1 MDAATKRFSTP
12 LFSLGDAKRRSPFF
26 STRAV
31 STVSTALKRPKRSFG
46 AAVTLC
52 LTILFVREFPSIL
65 QNFIKRLSAARE
77 NERFRKRKNLRPRPR
92 SGRDGAPR
100 SFVGR
105 KTRKIGFSETTVKIA
120 TYPLPTAENRSSST
134 RNGTGFARFIDFNVN
149 FMEAVCDDRARGGFR
164 SSSDASTLFAASKS
178 ARKFFLQPAAS
189 PGGRLKRSSISIFG
203 KRRNRASV
211 DVWAGRLFRKSTKP
225 TVFGPLGTVMQ
236 KFLQLLTVA
245 VAAASAFC
253 VPSTTSADSGSRS
266 RGPLPTFASPASD
279 SSPTIPPTSRSRY
292 SPFYEPSSDALSAP
306 TPLRSLDDLLDRKRT
321 LDAEAE
327 TRRALPLSDDGERE
341 RALAEGDALLDA
353 GRWLDAKKRFEK
365 GLRAFPNDETL
376 RVRFATARR
385 RSELELRY
393 QDATF
398 VELTDGASLDDVLA
412 VFDEATLNIDNYHV
426 DRPAPATLF
435 AFGFDGLVEAFAHE
449 PFYEQNGLPFER
461 SERAE
466 ALLTKVRDASKRWR
480 LETDADLKS
489 AVLWLAKRL
498 REETGV
504 RETATIS
511 EFLCSAVC
519 SLDAY
524 SAHLTPVQVED
535 VFSMIDG
542 RFVGIGVELKTD
554 DPARVVRV
562 VPNSPASES
571 GVEAGDEIVAVDGE
585 PTDGLT
591 GAEIGALLQGEVG
604 QRATLTLRSPN
615 DGTLRRV
622 VAIRRQIDVPSV
634 EDVRLLDAP
643 GRVGYFRVVCFQKTT
658 ATEMIAAIDELSRL
672 QMESLVVDLRQNPGG
687 LLQEA
692 IDVSDLFLDS
702 GTIVRTRG
710 RSGDHSYSATQTSFC
725 STPLVLLVDENSAS
739 ASEIFAGAMKENGRA
754 VVVGT
759 QSYGKGTVQAIVQLS
774 CPTQTA
780 KPIAGLR
787 LTTEKFYSPNGF
799 AYGGVGVLPHVRV
812 ELPEPPEN
820 AASFAA
826 TNPTYSADVATET
839 ANADYAE
846 FNDDANEVAA
856 DPFLAAAVR
865 EANRLSTRRQS
876 SRFST
881 RSQVVASP
889 TSASSRRAAPRF
901 VGVSTER

>member
-1 MDAATKRFSTP
+1 
-12 LFSLGDAKRRSPFF
+12 
-26 STRAV
+26 
-31 STVSTALKRPKRSFG
+31 
-46 AAVTLC
+46 
-52 LTILFVREFPSIL
+52 
-65 QNFIKRLSAARE
+65 
-77 NERFRKRKNLRPRPR
+77 
-92 SGRDGAPR
+92 
-100 SFVGR
+100 
-105 KTRKIGFSETTVKIA
+105 
-120 TYPLPTAENRSSST
+120 
-134 RNGTGFARFIDFNVN
+134 
-149 FMEAVCDDRARGGFR
+149 MEAVCDGVPKRVR
-164 SSSDASTLFAASKS
+164 SSSGAPISFDASKS

-203 KRRNRASV
+203 KRRIAG
-211 DVWAGRLFRKSTKP
+211 VWAGRLFRKSTKP
-225 TVFGPLGTVMQ
+225 TVFGPLGTDMQ

-253 VPSTTSADSGSRS
+253 SAATTSAESGSRS
-266 RGPLPTFASPASD
+266 RAPLSSFASDS
-279 SSPTIPPTSRSRY
+279 SSPTIPPTTRSRY
-292 SPFYEPSSDALSAP
+292 SPFYEPSADALSAP

-321 LDAEAE
+321 LDVEAE
-327 TRRALPLSDDGERE
+327 NRRALPLSDDGERE
-341 RALAEGDALLDA
+341 RALAEGDSLLAA
-353 GRWLDAKKRFEK
+353 GRCVDAKKRFEK
-365 GLRAFPNDETL
+365 ALRSFPNDETL
-376 RVRFATARR
+376 RERFATARR
-385 RSELELRY
+385 RCELDLRY

-398 VELTDGASLDDVLA
+398 VELTENAGLDDVLA

-426 DRPAPATLF
+426 DRPTPATLF
-435 AFGFDGLVEAFAHE
+435 AFGFAGLVEAFAHK

-461 SERAE
+461 SARAE

-480 LETDADLKS
+480 LDTDADLKS

-511 EFLCSAVC
+511 EFLCAAVC

-585 PTDGLT
+585 ATEGLT

-604 QRATLTLRSPN
+604 QRATLTLRSPT

-658 ATEMIAAIDELSRL
+658 ANEMIAAIDELSRL

-710 RSGDHSYSATQTSFC
+710 RSGEHAYSATRTSFC

-759 QSYGKGTVQAIVQLS
+759 QSYGKGTVQAIVQLA

-787 LTTEKFYSPNGF
+787 LTTEKFYSPSGF

-812 ELPEPPEN
+812 ELPEAPES

-826 TNPTYSADVATET
+826 TNPTYSEALSLEAES
-839 ANADYAE
+839 ADYAD
-846 FNDDANEVAA
+846 FDDDVNEVDA

-881 RSQVVASP
+881 RSPVAASP
-889 TSASSRRAAPRF
+889 ANAASRRDAPRF
-901 VGVSTER
+901 VGVSTEL

>member
-1 MDAATKRFSTP
+1 
-12 LFSLGDAKRRSPFF
+12 
-26 STRAV
+26 
-31 STVSTALKRPKRSFG
+31 
-46 AAVTLC
+46 
-52 LTILFVREFPSIL
+52 
-65 QNFIKRLSAARE
+65 
-77 NERFRKRKNLRPRPR
+77 
-92 SGRDGAPR
+92 
-100 SFVGR
+100 
-105 KTRKIGFSETTVKIA
+105 
-120 TYPLPTAENRSSST
+120 
-134 RNGTGFARFIDFNVN
+134 
-149 FMEAVCDDRARGGFR
+149 
-164 SSSDASTLFAASKS
+164 
-178 ARKFFLQPAAS
+178 
-189 PGGRLKRSSISIFG
+189 
-203 KRRNRASV
+203 
-211 DVWAGRLFRKSTKP
+211 
-225 TVFGPLGTVMQ
+225 MQ

-253 VPSTTSADSGSRS
+253 VPSTTSADSGERS
-266 RGPLPTFASPASD
+266 RAPRSTFATFASE
-279 SSPTIPPTSRSRY
+279 SSPTIPTTSRSRY
-292 SPFYEPSSDALSAP
+292 SPFYEPSPDALSAP
-306 TPLRSLDDLLDRKRT
+306 TPLRSIDDLLDRKRT
-321 LDAEAE
+321 LDAETEAE
-327 TRRALPLSDDGERE
+327 RRALPLSDERERE

-376 RVRFATARR
+376 RDRFATARR
-385 RSELELRY
+385 RCELELRY

-426 DRPAPATLF
+426 DRPTPATLF
-435 AFGFDGLVEAFAHE
+435 AFGFAGLVEAFAHE
-449 PFYEQNGLPFER
+449 PFYEQNGLSFER

-542 RFVGIGVELKTD
+542 RFVGVGVELKTD

-585 PTDGLT
+585 PTAGLT
-591 GAEIGALLQGEVG
+591 GAEVGALLQGEVG
-604 QRATLTLRSPN
+604 QRATLTLRSPV

-710 RSGDHSYSATQTSFC
+710 RSGDHSYSATRTSLC

-812 ELPEPPEN
+812 ELPENPEN
-820 AASFAA
+820 AASVAA
-826 TNPTYSADVATET
+826 TNPTYSAAVATET
-839 ANADYAE
+839 ANAEPSAE
-846 FNDDANEVAA
+846 RAELNDDADEVAA

-881 RSQVVASP
+881 RSQAAASP
-889 TSASSRRAAPRF
+889 TTAPPRRAAPRF
-901 VGVSTER
+901 VGVSTERP

>member
-1 MDAATKRFSTP
+1 
-12 LFSLGDAKRRSPFF
+12 
-26 STRAV
+26 
-31 STVSTALKRPKRSFG
+31 
-46 AAVTLC
+46 
-52 LTILFVREFPSIL
+52 
-65 QNFIKRLSAARE
+65 
-77 NERFRKRKNLRPRPR
+77 
-92 SGRDGAPR
+92 
-100 SFVGR
+100 
-105 KTRKIGFSETTVKIA
+105 
-120 TYPLPTAENRSSST
+120 
-134 RNGTGFARFIDFNVN
+134 
-149 FMEAVCDDRARGGFR
+149 MEAVCDDRRPKRVSFVA
-164 SSSDASTLFAASKS
+164 DASTLFVASKS

-203 KRRNRASV
+203 KRRNRRASA

-225 TVFGPLGTVMQ
+225 TVFGPLGTDMQ

-266 RGPLPTFASPASD
+266 RGPLPTSSTFASD

-292 SPFYEPSSDALSAP
+292 SPFYEPSADALSAP

-321 LDAEAE
+321 LDAETE
-327 TRRALPLSDDGERE
+327 TRRALPLNDGARE
-341 RALAEGDALLDA
+341 AALAEGDALLA
-353 GRWLDAKKRFEK
+353 EERWADAKKRFEK
-365 GLRAFPNDETL
+365 GLRSFPNDETL
-376 RVRFATARR
+376 RERFALARR
-385 RSELELRY
+385 RGELELRY

-398 VELTDGASLDDVLA
+398 VELTDGANLDDVLA
-412 VFDEATLNIDNYHV
+412 VFDETTLNIDNYHV
-426 DRPAPATLF
+426 DRPTPATLF
-435 AFGFDGLVEAFAHE
+435 AFGFAGLVEAFAHK

-466 ALLTKVRDASKRWR
+466 ALLARVGDASKRWR

-511 EFLCSAVC
+511 EFLCAAVC

-571 GVEAGDEIVAVDGE
+571 GVEAGDEIVAVDE
-585 PTDGLT
+585 ESTDGLT

-604 QRATLTLRSPN
+604 QRATLTLRSPV

-643 GRVGYFRVVCFQKTT
+643 GRNGYFRVVCFQKTT

-672 QMESLVVDLRQNPGG
+672 HMESLVVDLRQNPGG

-702 GTIVRTRG
+702 GTIVQTRG
-710 RSGDHSYSATQTSFC
+710 RSGDRSYSATRTSFC

-812 ELPEPPEN
+812 ELPESSEN
-820 AASFAA
+820 AATFAA
-826 TNPTYSADVATET
+826 TNPTYS
-839 ANADYAE
+839 NAALTDAALVESKTDFAE
-846 FNDDANEVAA
+846 SNDSNEVDA

-881 RSQVVASP
+881 RSQAAESLTTAP
-889 TSASSRRAAPRF
+889 PRRAAPRF

>member
-1 MDAATKRFSTP
+1 
-12 LFSLGDAKRRSPFF
+12 
-26 STRAV
+26 
-31 STVSTALKRPKRSFG
+31 
-46 AAVTLC
+46 
-52 LTILFVREFPSIL
+52 
-65 QNFIKRLSAARE
+65 
-77 NERFRKRKNLRPRPR
+77 
-92 SGRDGAPR
+92 
-100 SFVGR
+100 
-105 KTRKIGFSETTVKIA
+105 
-120 TYPLPTAENRSSST
+120 
-134 RNGTGFARFIDFNVN
+134 
-149 FMEAVCDDRARGGFR
+149 
-164 SSSDASTLFAASKS
+164 
-178 ARKFFLQPAAS
+178 
-189 PGGRLKRSSISIFG
+189 
-203 KRRNRASV
+203 
-211 DVWAGRLFRKSTKP
+211 
-225 TVFGPLGTVMQ
+225 MQ

-245 VAAASAFC
+245 VVAASAFC
-253 VPSTTSADSGSRS
+253 VPSTTSADSGERS
-266 RGPLPTFASPASD
+266 RAPRSTFATFASE
-279 SSPTIPPTSRSRY
+279 SSPTIPTTSRSRY
-292 SPFYEPSSDALSAP
+292 SPFYEPSPDALSAP
-306 TPLRSLDDLLDRKRT
+306 TPLRSIDDLLDRKRT

-327 TRRALPLSDDGERE
+327 AERRALPLSDERERE

-376 RVRFATARR
+376 RERFATARR
-385 RSELELRY
+385 RCELELRY

-426 DRPAPATLF
+426 DRPTPATLF
-435 AFGFDGLVEAFAHE
+435 AFGFAGLVEAFAHE

-542 RFVGIGVELKTD
+542 RFVGVGVELKTD

-585 PTDGLT
+585 PTAGLT
-591 GAEIGALLQGEVG
+591 GAEVGALLQGEVG
-604 QRATLTLRSPN
+604 QRATLTLRSPV

-643 GRVGYFRVVCFQKTT
+643 GRVGYFRVVCFQRTT

-710 RSGDHSYSATQTSFC
+710 RSGDHSYSATRTSLC

-812 ELPEPPEN
+812 ELPENPEN
-820 AASFAA
+820 AASVAA
-826 TNPTYSADVATET
+826 TNPTYSAAVATET
-839 ANADYAE
+839 ALDEPKADFAE
-846 FNDDANEVAA
+846 PNDSNEIAA

-881 RSQVVASP
+881 RSQAAASP
-889 TSASSRRAAPRF
+889 TTAPSRRAAPRF
-901 VGVSTER
+901 VGVSTERP

>member
-1 MDAATKRFSTP
+1 
-12 LFSLGDAKRRSPFF
+12 
-26 STRAV
+26 
-31 STVSTALKRPKRSFG
+31 
-46 AAVTLC
+46 
-52 LTILFVREFPSIL
+52 
-65 QNFIKRLSAARE
+65 
-77 NERFRKRKNLRPRPR
+77 
-92 SGRDGAPR
+92 
-100 SFVGR
+100 
-105 KTRKIGFSETTVKIA
+105 
-120 TYPLPTAENRSSST
+120 
-134 RNGTGFARFIDFNVN
+134 
-149 FMEAVCDDRARGGFR
+149 MEAVCDDRRPRRVSFVVR
-164 SSSDASTLFAASKS
+164 RVDVLFDASKS
-178 ARKFFLQPAAS
+178 ARKFFS
-189 PGGRLKRSSISIFG
+189 PTGSFA
-203 KRRNRASV
+203 RRATEKEFHFDFRETSERRASA

-225 TVFGPLGTVMQ
+225 TVFGPLGTDMQ

-253 VPSTTSADSGSRS
+253 SASTTSADSGSRS
-266 RGPLPTFASPASD
+266 RAPSPTFATPASG

-292 SPFYEPSSDALSAP
+292 SPFYEPSPDALSAP
-306 TPLRSLDDLLDRKRT
+306 TPLRSIDDLLDRKRT

-327 TRRALPLSDDGERE
+327 NRRALPLSDERE

-365 GLRAFPNDETL
+365 GLRSFPNDETL
-376 RVRFATARR
+376 RERFATARR
-385 RSELELRY
+385 RCELELRY

-426 DRPAPATLF
+426 DRPTPATLF
-435 AFGFDGLVEAFAHE
+435 ALGFAGLVEAFAHE
-449 PFYEQNGLPFER
+449 PFYEQNGFPFER

-511 EFLCSAVC
+511 EFLCAAVC

-585 PTDGLT
+585 PTEGLT

-710 RSGDHSYSATQTSFC
+710 RSGDHSYSATRTSFC
-725 STPLVLLVDENSAS
+725 ATPLVLLVDENSAS

-812 ELPEPPEN
+812 ESPENSEN
-820 AASFAA
+820 AASVAA
-826 TNPTYSADVATET
+826 TNPTYSNAALTDDAPD
-839 ANADYAE
+839 ASDADYAE

-856 DPFLAAAVR
+856 DPFLVAAVR
-865 EANRLSTRRQS
+865 EANRLSTRRQN

-881 RSQVVASP
+881 RSQAAASP
-889 TSASSRRAAPRF
+889 TTAPSRRAAPRF

>member
-1 MDAATKRFSTP
+1 MGRTP
-12 LFSLGDAKRRSPFF
+12 L
-26 STRAV
+26 
-31 STVSTALKRPKRSFG
+31 
-46 AAVTLC
+46 
-52 LTILFVREFPSIL
+52 
-65 QNFIKRLSAARE
+65 
-77 NERFRKRKNLRPRPR
+77 
-92 SGRDGAPR
+92 
-100 SFVGR
+100 
-105 KTRKIGFSETTVKIA
+105 
-120 TYPLPTAENRSSST
+120 
-134 RNGTGFARFIDFNVN
+134 
-149 FMEAVCDDRARGGFR
+149 
-164 SSSDASTLFAASKS
+164 SK
-178 ARKFFLQPAAS
+178 
-189 PGGRLKRSSISIFG
+189 
-203 KRRNRASV
+203 V
-211 DVWAGRLFRKSTKP
+211 DKP
-225 TVFGPLGTVMQ
+225 TVFGPLGTEMQ

-253 VPSTTSADSGSRS
+253 VPSTTSADSGERS
-266 RGPLPTFASPASD
+266 RAPLPTSATFASD

-292 SPFYEPSSDALSAP
+292 SPFYEPSPDALSAP

-327 TRRALPLSDDGERE
+327 TRRALPLSDERERE
-341 RALAEGDALLDA
+341 RALAEGDALLA
-353 GRWLDAKKRFEK
+353 EGRWTDAKKRFEK
-365 GLRAFPNDETL
+365 GLRSFPNDETL
-376 RVRFATARR
+376 RERFATARR
-385 RSELELRY
+385 RCELELRY

-426 DRPAPATLF
+426 DRPTPATLF
-435 AFGFDGLVEAFAHE
+435 AFGFAGLVEAFAHE

-466 ALLTKVRDASKRWR
+466 ALLAKVRDASKRWR

-511 EFLCSAVC
+511 EFLCAAVC

-542 RFVGIGVELKTD
+542 RFVGVGVELKTD

-585 PTDGLT
+585 PTEGLT

-604 QRATLTLRSPN
+604 QRTTLTLRSPV

-622 VAIRRQIDVPSV
+622 VATRRQIDVPSV

-658 ATEMIAAIDELSRL
+658 ATEMIAALDELSRL

-692 IDVSDLFLDS
+692 IDVSNLFLDS

-710 RSGDHSYSATQTSFC
+710 RSGEHAYSATRTSFC

-774 CPTQTA
+774 CATQTE

-812 ELPEPPEN
+812 ELPENPES

-826 TNPTYSADVATET
+826 TNPTYSADA
-839 ANADYAE
+839 ANVESSADFAE
-846 FNDDANEVAA
+846 PNVSNEVDA

-881 RSQVVASP
+881 RSENAASP
-889 TSASSRRAAPRF
+889 TTAPPRRAAPRF

>member
-1 MDAATKRFSTP
+1 
-12 LFSLGDAKRRSPFF
+12 
-26 STRAV
+26 AV
-31 STVSTALKRPKRSFG
+31 
-46 AAVTLC
+46 
-52 LTILFVREFPSIL
+52 
-65 QNFIKRLSAARE
+65 
-77 NERFRKRKNLRPRPR
+77 
-92 SGRDGAPR
+92 
-100 SFVGR
+100 
-105 KTRKIGFSETTVKIA
+105 
-120 TYPLPTAENRSSST
+120 
-134 RNGTGFARFIDFNVN
+134 
-149 FMEAVCDDRARGGFR
+149 
-164 SSSDASTLFAASKS
+164 
-178 ARKFFLQPAAS
+178 
-189 PGGRLKRSSISIFG
+189 
-203 KRRNRASV
+203 
-211 DVWAGRLFRKSTKP
+211 
-225 TVFGPLGTVMQ
+225 
-236 KFLQLLTVA
+236 
-245 VAAASAFC
+245 
-253 VPSTTSADSGSRS
+253 
-266 RGPLPTFASPASD
+266 
-279 SSPTIPPTSRSRY
+279 PPTSRSRY
-292 SPFYEPSSDALSAP
+292 SPFYQPSSDATSAP
-306 TPLRSLDDLLDRKRT
+306 APLRSLDDLLDRKRT

-327 TRRALPLSDDGERE
+327 TRRVLPLSDDGARE
-341 RALAEGDALLDA
+341 RALAEGDALLEE
-353 GRWLDAKKRFEK
+353 GRWIDAKKRFEK
-365 GLRAFPNDETL
+365 GLRSFPNDETL
-376 RVRFATARR
+376 RERFALARR
-385 RSELELRY
+385 RGELELRY

-412 VFDEATLNIDNYHV
+412 VFDETTLNIDNYHV
-426 DRPAPATLF
+426 DRPTPATLF
-435 AFGFDGLVEAFAHE
+435 AFGFAGLVEAFAHE

-466 ALLTKVRDASKRWR
+466 ALLAKVRDASKRWR
-480 LETDADLKS
+480 IETDADLKS

-511 EFLCSAVC
+511 EFLCAAVC

-591 GAEIGALLQGEVG
+591 GTEIGALLQGEVG
-604 QRATLTLRSPN
+604 QRATLTLRSPV

-622 VAIRRQIDVPSV
+622 VAVRRQIDVPSV

-658 ATEMIAAIDELSRL
+658 ATEMIAALDELSRL

-692 IDVSDLFLDS
+692 IDVSNLFLDS

-710 RSGDHSYSATQTSFC
+710 RAGEHSYSATRTSC
-725 STPLVLLVDENSAS
+725 CATPLVLLVDENSAS

-774 CPTQTA
+774 CPTQTP

-812 ELPEPPEN
+812 ELPENPQNPEN
-820 AASFAA
+820 PEAVASFAA
-826 TNPTYSADVATET
+826 TNPTYSASTDEA
-839 ANADYAE
+839 AE
-846 FNDDANEVAA
+846 FVELNASNEIDA

-865 EANRLSTRRQS
+865 EANRLSSRRQS
-876 SRFST
+876 LRLST
-881 RSQVVASP
+881 RSENVAPP
-889 TSASSRRAAPRF
+889 TPAPSRRAAPRF
-901 VGVSTER
+901 VGVSTERP

>member
-1 MDAATKRFSTP
+1 
-12 LFSLGDAKRRSPFF
+12 
-26 STRAV
+26 
-31 STVSTALKRPKRSFG
+31 
-46 AAVTLC
+46 
-52 LTILFVREFPSIL
+52 
-65 QNFIKRLSAARE
+65 
-77 NERFRKRKNLRPRPR
+77 
-92 SGRDGAPR
+92 
-100 SFVGR
+100 
-105 KTRKIGFSETTVKIA
+105 
-120 TYPLPTAENRSSST
+120 
-134 RNGTGFARFIDFNVN
+134 
-149 FMEAVCDDRARGGFR
+149 MEAVCDGGPKRVSFVVRRADVVRRVEKREKVFSPTGSFARRATEKEFHFDFR
-164 SSSDASTLFAASKS
+164 ETSE
-178 ARKFFLQPAAS
+178 R
-189 PGGRLKRSSISIFG
+189 
-203 KRRNRASV
+203 RASAG
-211 DVWAGRLFRKSTKP
+211 VWAGRLFRKSTKP

-253 VPSTTSADSGSRS
+253 SASTTSADSGERS
-266 RGPLPTFASPASD
+266 RAPLPTFATFASD
-279 SSPTIPPTSRSRY
+279 SAPTTRTEPVSTFAPNAAPPTSRSRY
-292 SPFYEPSSDALSAP
+292 SPFYRPSSDALSAP
-306 TPLRSLDDLLDRKRT
+306 APLRSIDDLLDRKRT

-341 RALAEGDALLDA
+341 RALAEGNALLDA

-365 GLRAFPNDETL
+365 GLRSFPNDETL
-376 RVRFATARR
+376 RERFATARR
-385 RSELELRY
+385 RCELDLRY

-398 VELTDGASLDDVLA
+398 VELTDGANLDDVLA
-412 VFDEATLNIDNYHV
+412 VFDETTLNIDNYHV
-426 DRPAPATLF
+426 DRPTPATLF
-435 AFGFDGLVEAFAHE
+435 AFGFAGLVEAFAHE

-466 ALLTKVRDASKRWR
+466 ALLAKVRDASKRWR

-511 EFLCSAVC
+511 EFLCAAVC

-692 IDVSDLFLDS
+692 IDVSNLFLDS

-710 RSGDHSYSATQTSFC
+710 RSGERSYSATQTSFC
-725 STPLVLLVDENSAS
+725 ATPLVLLVDENSAS

-774 CPTQTA
+774 CPTQTP

-812 ELPEPPEN
+812 ELPQNTEA

-826 TNPTYSADVATET
+826 TNPTYSAAVAPN
-839 ANADYAE
+839 ASNADFADFAE
-846 FNDDANEVAA
+846 FNDSNDADD

-881 RSQVVASP
+881 RSENAASP
-889 TSASSRRAAPRF
+889 TTAPPRRAAPRF
-901 VGVSTER
+901 VGVSTERP